1 MSAPKI
7 SVIIPTWNGAD
18 VLADALRC
26 VQDQTVQELEIIVA
40 VDRSDD
46 ATAAIAAAAASRD
59 GRIRPLV
66 HRDRIGWVRNVN
78 AALDQVRGKYFCL
91 YFHDDLIEP
100 TYLAVLSDPLDADP
114 SCVAAYCAVIQDSG
128 ASQFLDQGRAYRGAT
143 GERLLQRLLLLPR
156 GAPFRALTRTS
167 LLGQGLRLP
176 EGSFSGFQG
185 QLAYLVRLVA
195 AGEVHYDPAAL
206 YRRRTWR
213 QGALT
218 RGWKSLPTADCIA
231 DLRVVE
237 ADIADVIDEAV
248 PDPAER
254 RAVLAAVRLTLAET
268 LRFWERDVQ
277 ATELAALEEVFPGLD
292 DLDVVPP
299 RFRDGATRIRDNI
312 AGVEQRWRAKA
323 QTQ

>member
-1 MSAPKI
+1 MSPPKV

-26 VQDQTVQELEIIVA
+26 MHEQTVQDLEIIVA

-46 ATAAIAAAAASRD
+46 ATAAIAAAAASQD
-59 GRIRPLV
+59 ARIRPLV
-66 HRDRIGWVRNVN
+66 HRDRIGWVKNVN
-78 AALDQVRGKYFCL
+78 AALDQVLGKYFCL

-100 TYLAVLSDPLDADP
+100 TYLEVLADHLDADP

-128 ASQFLDQGRAYRGAT
+128 ASQTVDQGRAYRGET
-143 GERLLQRLLLLPR
+143 GERLLERMLLLPK
-156 GAPFRALTRTS
+156 GAPFRALTRSS

-195 AGEVHYDPAAL
+195 AGEVHYDAAPL

-218 RGWKSLPTADCIA
+218 RGWRSLPMADCIS

-237 ADIADVIDEAV
+237 ADIADVIDVAV
-248 PDPAER
+248 PDPTER
-254 RAVLAAVRLTLAET
+254 RAVLAAMRLTLAET
-268 LRFWERDVQ
+268 LRSWERRVQ
-277 ATELAALEEVFPGLD
+277 ANGLAALDEVFPGFD
-292 DLDVVPP
+292 DFDAFPT
-299 RFRDGATRIRDNI
+299 RFRDGAMRIMDNI
-312 AGVEQRWRAKA
+312 AKIEQRWRAEA
-323 QTQ
+323 QSK